1 MTRLAVGG
9 LVGGLL
15 MLVIDA
21 TATWRSRSCAEGD
34 PPSCMSPDKRDWSS
48 VHPLHLIF
56 GVLAGAALL
65 AGLDIEALAVYR
77 ATSSRALLAQV
88 AVVLVVSR
96 GVV

>member
-1 MTRLAVGG
+1 MTGLAVGG

-34 PPSCMSPDKRDWSS
+34 PPSCMSPDKWDWST
-48 VHPLHLIF
+48 VHPLHLIL

-65 AGLDIEALAVYR
+65 AGLG
-77 ATSSRALLAQV
+77 LLQRRV
-88 AVVLVVSR
+88 ERRRRSW
-96 GVV
+96 GEQ